1 MGKVLLNL
9 KRKRNN
15 SGSTIVIVLIMTS
28 FVLILS
34 TLITTT
40 TMVNLKMKMIAS
52 QSKKTFYTSEEAVD
66 EIYAALGKASME
78 CFNASYE
85 EQLTT
90 LSSYSK
96 VVSDQHNNF
105 ATLVEIDN
113 EKANVAL
120 RENYMQK
127 LIGKLLP
134 DFKTTDF
141 RPVYNNNYSFD
152 GHKEKFIEILNSYL
166 ENYSTGVDNDGNA
179 TGEPILVVQDVNTIR
194 MRNTSDKN
202 NGTGLNVYAITFT
215 DCIVKYLTQNGDY
228 SYITFNG
235 AVGLPDIYVN
245 FMDEDLVG
253 TTFFG
258 NYALV
263 GNTGINIT
271 DGGAAIIKGN
281 AYAGRASGLNIKG
294 STLDFTGSYL
304 ICGGSLN
311 LNIKSKERQEH
322 YLRHSLTLVALHSYG
337 RMRLYLEIMPH
348 LMELVQSMLRMTL
361 LLRGMI
367 QVQFLV
373 VLMKALDMNLRKM
386 QLIMTVVR

>member
-66 EIYAALGKASME
+66 EIYATLGKASME

-141 RPVYNNNYSFD
+141 SPVYNNNDIIGVICLILDVTEKKEIERLNAMDGYEVAEPIAASFD
-152 GHKEKFIEILNSYL
+152 
-166 ENYSTGVDNDGNA
+166 
-179 TGEPILVVQDVNTIR
+179 
-194 MRNTSDKN
+194 
-202 NGTGLNVYAITFT
+202 
-215 DCIVKYLTQNGDY
+215 
-228 SYITFNG
+228 
-235 AVGLPDIYVN
+235 DI
-245 FMDEDLVG
+245 
-253 TTFFG
+253 G
-258 NYALV
+258 NY
-263 GNTGINIT
+263 
-271 DGGAAIIKGN
+271 
-281 AYAGRASGLNIKG
+281 
-294 STLDFTGSYL
+294 
-304 ICGGSLN
+304 
-311 LNIKSKERQEH
+311 
-322 YLRHSLTLVALHSYG
+322 
-337 RMRLYLEIMPH
+337 
-348 LMELVQSMLRMTL
+348 
-361 LLRGMI
+361 
-367 QVQFLV
+367 
-373 VLMKALDMNLRKM
+373 
-386 QLIMTVVR
+386 

>member
-1 MGKVLLNL
+1 
-9 KRKRNN
+9 
-15 SGSTIVIVLIMTS
+15 
-28 FVLILS
+28 
-34 TLITTT
+34 
-40 TMVNLKMKMIAS
+40 
-52 QSKKTFYTSEEAVD
+52 
-66 EIYAALGKASME
+66 
-78 CFNASYE
+78 
-85 EQLTT
+85 
-90 LSSYSK
+90 
-96 VVSDQHNNF
+96 
-105 ATLVEIDN
+105 
-113 EKANVAL
+113 
-120 RENYMQK
+120 MQK

-141 RPVYNNNYSFD
+141 SPVYNNNYSFD

-166 ENYSTGVDNDGNA
+166 ENYSTGVDKDGNA

-215 DCIVKYLTQNGDY
+215 DCVVKYLTQNGDY

-281 AYAGRASGLNIKG
+281 AYAGRASVLILRVQLLILQAVIL
-294 STLDFTGSYL
+294 SVEVVLTLILSQ
-304 ICGGSLN
+304 
-311 LNIKSKERQEH
+311 KERQEH

>member
-120 RENYMQK
+120 
-127 LIGKLLP
+127 
-134 DFKTTDF
+134 
-141 RPVYNNNYSFD
+141 
-152 GHKEKFIEILNSYL
+152 
-166 ENYSTGVDNDGNA
+166 
-179 TGEPILVVQDVNTIR
+179 
-194 MRNTSDKN
+194 
-202 NGTGLNVYAITFT
+202 
-215 DCIVKYLTQNGDY
+215 
-228 SYITFNG
+228 
-235 AVGLPDIYVN
+235 
-245 FMDEDLVG
+245 
-253 TTFFG
+253 
-258 NYALV
+258 
-263 GNTGINIT
+263 
-271 DGGAAIIKGN
+271 
-281 AYAGRASGLNIKG
+281 
-294 STLDFTGSYL
+294 
-304 ICGGSLN
+304 
-311 LNIKSKERQEH
+311 
-322 YLRHSLTLVALHSYG
+322 
-337 RMRLYLEIMPH
+337 
-348 LMELVQSMLRMTL
+348 
-361 LLRGMI
+361 
-367 QVQFLV
+367 
-373 VLMKALDMNLRKM
+373 
-386 QLIMTVVR
+386 

>member
-141 RPVYNNNYSFD
+141 SPVYNNNYSFD

-166 ENYSTGVDNDGNA
+166 ENYSTGVDKDGNA
-179 TGEPILVVQDVNTIR
+179 TGDPILVVQDVNTIR

-215 DCIVKYLTQNGDY
+215 DCVVKYLTQNGDY

-271 DGGAAIIKGN
+271 DGGTAIIK
-281 AYAGRASGLNIKG
+281 
-294 STLDFTGSYL
+294 
-304 ICGGSLN
+304 
-311 LNIKSKERQEH
+311 
-322 YLRHSLTLVALHSYG
+322 
-337 RMRLYLEIMPH
+337 
-348 LMELVQSMLRMTL
+348 
-361 LLRGMI
+361 
-367 QVQFLV
+367 
-373 VLMKALDMNLRKM
+373 
-386 QLIMTVVR
+386 

>member
-1 MGKVLLNL
+1 M
-9 KRKRNN
+9 
-15 SGSTIVIVLIMTS
+15 
-28 FVLILS
+28 
-34 TLITTT
+34 
-40 TMVNLKMKMIAS
+40 
-52 QSKKTFYTSEEAVD
+52 
-66 EIYAALGKASME
+66 
-78 CFNASYE
+78 
-85 EQLTT
+85 
-90 LSSYSK
+90 
-96 VVSDQHNNF
+96 
-105 ATLVEIDN
+105 VEIDN